1 MASQF
6 LASRVPVSR
15 LVIERS
21 GVPLATAVEVAGH
34 SASRRR
40 GLLGRDQLAA
50 GAALVIAPCQGVHTF
65 GMKFV
70 IDIVAVN
77 RDGVVIK
84 MCSHVPARRIVVA
97 WTAFAI
103 IEMPAGQSERTGLR
117 VDDRLIAVSQ

>member
-15 LVIERS
+15 LVVERT

-40 GLLGRDQLAA
+40 GLLGRDRLEA

-84 MCSHVPARRIVVA
+84 IRSRVAPRRIVLA
-97 WTAFAI
+97 WRAFAI
-103 IEMPAGQSERTGLR
+103 IEIPAGHCESSGLR
-117 VDDRLIAVSQ
+117 GGDRLIALAK

>member
-40 GLLGRDQLAA
+40 GLLGRDQLDA